1 LMIFIYFFIK
11 ILSICYFILKY
22 PCFHHTN
29 FMKSVAPLEF
39 CKVRGPLWFPSCNL
53 NGIVSSNLVLVPC
66 GNPGKN
72 GLSAHP
78 LAWEKW
84 PPADLRNLMPSCHHD
99 VSDDYTAFNC

>member
-66 GNPGKN
+66 GNPGK
-72 GLSAHP
+72 
-78 LAWEKW
+78 KW
-84 PPADLRNLMPSCHHD
+84 SVCTPFGMREMAACRSQKSDAKLPPWRQWWLYSL
-99 VSDDYTAFNC
+99 